1 MSTYRIGSVQVNREL
16 ASWLIVNRAKIE
28 RDMAER
34 LGPAAPV
41 AAAPESEALRRF
53 RSFASAS
60 LIRGKAPP
68 PPLDGLRINER
79 RVMAL
84 LEAWLEAALRVSEF
98 DQRERTR
105 DTLQPLLDHFRLAIR
120 SSGNG
125 RRTRGAPRAKRR
137 AVVAAIDRV
146 ADAFLAVDADTGK
159 IEDANPAAGA
169 LLGIDRDALLGVD
182 ALAFVPKCDHSAWW
196 SRLDAIAEGSET
208 QHFDG
213 SLLDTGGIQVG
224 FAASATRFS
233 TRGRTLAL
241 ILMRPRVA
249 DPSPA
254 PRY

>member
-1 MSTYRIGSVQVNREL
+1 
-16 ASWLIVNRAKIE
+16 
-28 RDMAER
+28 MAGR
-34 LGPAAPV
+34 LGPAAPL

-84 LEAWLEAALRVSEF
+84 LEAWLESALRISQP
-98 DQRERTR
+98 DQREQTR
-105 DTLQPLLDHFRLAIR
+105 AALQPLMDHFRLAIR
-120 SSGNG
+120 SSNTG
-125 RRTRGAPRAKRR
+125 RRSRGAPRAKRR

-182 ALAFVPKCDHSAWW
+182 AMAFVPKSDHSAWW

-213 SLLDTGGIQVG
+213 SLLDTGGAPVG

-241 ILMRPRVA
+241 ILMRPRVDGLSA
-249 DPSPA
+249 STG
-254 PRY
+254 Y